1 MVERYAAGEGGEEG
15 GEPKSFVSLNWVLTE
30 EPLDL
35 ETELVGAWLCCAC
48 VVRVLCLPGR
58 VVLATCLPACALHH
72 RALLGLLGPRACV
85 TPANRCSPALRYPFC
100 VNARRRWAS

>member
-35 ETELVGAWLCCAC
+35 ETELVRPPAA
-48 VVRVLCLPGR
+48 CLPVPCPSAACCWGLGAGGFCGR
-58 VVLATCLPACALHH
+58 LQSA
-72 RALLGLLGPRACV
+72 
-85 TPANRCSPALRYPFC
+85 
-100 VNARRRWAS
+100 